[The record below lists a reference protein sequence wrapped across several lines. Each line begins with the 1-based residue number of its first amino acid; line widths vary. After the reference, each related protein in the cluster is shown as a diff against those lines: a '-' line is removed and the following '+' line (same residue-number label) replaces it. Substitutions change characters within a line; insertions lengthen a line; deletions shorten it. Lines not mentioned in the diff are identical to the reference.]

1 MLWKHECTRVFADR
15 FNMVED
21 HAWFENTIARYAPMS
36 LHDAL
41 MSLHD
46 ALMSLYEQYEEEN
59 SFSNQEGGSV

>member
-41 MSLHD
+41 MSL
-46 ALMSLYEQYEEEN
+46 YEQYEEEN